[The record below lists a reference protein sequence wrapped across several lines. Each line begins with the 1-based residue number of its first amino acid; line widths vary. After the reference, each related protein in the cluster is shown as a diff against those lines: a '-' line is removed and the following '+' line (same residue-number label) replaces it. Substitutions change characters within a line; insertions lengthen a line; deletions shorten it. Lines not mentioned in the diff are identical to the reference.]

1 MSAPRD
7 ERAHHLFFVFEVV
20 MWHQLRK
27 SLVWYV
33 FIAPTFIIYAL
44 FVAYPTLQTFRLS
57 VFREVATKQ
66 EFVGAAQYLRL
77 LTTDIFY
84 TALLNT
90 IGLGIAF
97 LVIVVPLSLI
107 LASLLNQLRIAP
119 NLFKTIYFLPQ
130 ITSTVAIAL
139 IFSYVF
145 QPSWGL
151 VNGTLHALGV
161 SAVPLWLAE
170 PRVGLTGSRALA
182 TIMAV
187 WTALGY
193 EMLIFLAGLQAVPSE
208 LYDAAVVDG
217 AGSLQ
222 VWWYITIPSLRPT
235 VIFILLTGTIDAM
248 SRFSDLWTLGGPSG
262 SPARSLQTVVMYMYQ
277 TAFEGSDFNLASAIA
292 VVMFVIVLVL
302 TLVNFRLFLR
312 RDFASAD

>member
-1 MSAPRD
+1 
-7 ERAHHLFFVFEVV
+7 
-20 MWHQLRK
+20 MWRQLRK

-33 FIAPTFIIYAL
+33 FIAPTFIIYAA

-57 VFREVATKQ
+57 VFQERATQ
-66 EFVGAAQYLRL
+66 QHFVGALQYWRL

-90 IGLGIAF
+90 LGLGIAF
-97 LVIVVPLSLI
+97 LVLVVPLSLI
-107 LASLLNQLRIAP
+107 LATLLNQLRLAP
-119 NLFKTIYFLPQ
+119 SLFKTIYFLPQ
-130 ITSTVAIAL
+130 ITSTVAIAI

-145 QPSWGL
+145 NPNWGL
-151 VNGTLHALGV
+151 VNGGLRLLGV
-161 SAVPLWLAE
+161 QTVPLWLAD
-170 PRVGLTGSRALA
+170 PRVSFTGSRAMA

-193 EMLIFLAGLQAVPSE
+193 EMLIFLAGLQAVPIE
-208 LYDAAVVDG
+208 LHDAAVVDG
-217 AGSLQ
+217 ANPLQ
-222 VWWYITIPSLRPT
+222 EWWHVTIPSLRPT
-235 VIFILLTGTIDAM
+235 IIFILLTGTIDAM
-248 SRFSDLWTLGGPSG
+248 SRFSDLWTLGGPGG

-292 VVMFVIVLVL
+292 VVMFVLVLVL

>member
-1 MSAPRD
+1 MLR
-7 ERAHHLFFVFEVV
+7 
-20 MWHQLRK
+20 QLRR

-33 FIAPTFIIYAL
+33 FLAPTFIIYTL

-57 VFREVATKQ
+57 VFQEVATRQ
-66 EFVGAAQYLRL
+66 EFVGATQYMRL
-77 LTTDIFY
+77 LTTDVFY

-90 IGLGIAF
+90 LGLGIAF
-97 LVIVVPLSLI
+97 LVLVVPLSLI
-107 LASLLNQLRIAP
+107 LASLLNQLRYAP

-145 QPSWGL
+145 QPNWGL
-151 VNGTLHALGV
+151 VNGGLRALGV
-161 SAVPLWLAE
+161 STVPLWLAE
-170 PRVGLTGSRALA
+170 PRVVLTGSRALA

-193 EMLIFLAGLQAVPSE
+193 EMLIFLAGLQAVPAE

-217 AGSLQ
+217 AGPLQ

-235 VIFILLTGTIDAM
+235 VIFIILTGTIDAM
-248 SRFSDLWTLGGPSG
+248 SRFSDLWILGGPSG
-262 SPARSLQTVVMYMYQ
+262 SPARSLQTIVMYMYQ

-312 RDFASAD
+312 RDFANAD

>member
-1 MSAPRD
+1 MLR
-7 ERAHHLFFVFEVV
+7 
-20 MWHQLRK
+20 QLRK

-33 FIAPTFIIYAL
+33 FIAPTFIIYAM

-57 VFREVATKQ
+57 VFKEVATRQ
-66 EFVGAAQYLRL
+66 QFVGAAQYLRL

-84 TALLNT
+84 TSLVNT
-90 IGLGIAF
+90 IGLGLAF
-97 LVIVVPLSLI
+97 LVLIVPLSLV
-107 LASLLNQLRIAP
+107 LATLLNQLRVAP

-130 ITSTVAIAL
+130 ITSTVAVAI
-139 IFSYVF
+139 IFGYVF
-145 QPSWGL
+145 QPNWGL
-151 VNGTLHALGV
+151 VNGALRAVGV
-161 SAVPLWLAE
+161 NPLPLWLAD
-170 PRVGLTGSRALA
+170 PRVSLTGSRAMA

-193 EMLIFLAGLQAVPSE
+193 EMLIFLAGLQAVPTE

-217 AGSLQ
+217 ANSLQ
-222 VWWYITIPSLRPT
+222 EWWYITIPSLRPT
-235 VIFILLTGTIDAM
+235 VVFILLTGTIDAM

-312 RDFASAD
+312 RDFSSAD

>member
-1 MSAPRD
+1 MLR
-7 ERAHHLFFVFEVV
+7 
-20 MWHQLRK
+20 QLRK

-33 FIAPTFIIYAL
+33 FIAPTFVVYIM

-66 EFVGAAQYLRL
+66 QFVGAAQYLRL

-97 LVIVVPLSLI
+97 LVLVVPLSLI
-107 LASLLNQLRIAP
+107 LATLLNQLRYLP
-119 NLFKTIYFLPQ
+119 NVFKTIYFLPQ

-145 QPSWGL
+145 NPSWGL

-161 SAVPLWLAE
+161 DAVPLWLAE
-170 PRVGLTGSRALA
+170 PRLVFTGSRAMA

-187 WTALGY
+187 WSALGY
-193 EMLIFLAGLQAVPSE
+193 EMLIFLAGLQAVPAE

-217 AGSLQ
+217 AGPLQ
-222 VWWYITIPSLRPT
+222 LWWYITIPSLRPT

>member
-1 MSAPRD
+1 MLR
-7 ERAHHLFFVFEVV
+7 
-20 MWHQLRK
+20 QLRK

-33 FIAPTFIIYAL
+33 FITPTFIIYAM

-66 EFVGAAQYLRL
+66 EFVGATQYLRL

-84 TALLNT
+84 TALVNT

-97 LVIVVPLSLI
+97 LVLVVPLSLI
-107 LASLLNQLRIAP
+107 LATLLNQLRYLP

-130 ITSTVAIAL
+130 ITSTVAIAI

-145 QPSWGL
+145 QPNWGL
-151 VNGTLHALGV
+151 VNGALRLLGV
-161 SAVPLWLAE
+161 STVPLWLAD
-170 PRVGLTGSRALA
+170 PRVSLTGSRAMA

-193 EMLIFLAGLQAVPSE
+193 EMLIFLAGLQAVPVE
-208 LYDAAVVDG
+208 LHDAAVVDG
-217 AGSLQ
+217 ASPLQ
-222 VWWYITIPSLRPT
+222 EWWHITIPSLRPT

-248 SRFSDLWTLGGPSG
+248 SRFSDLWTLGGPGG

-277 TAFEGSDFNLASAIA
+277 TAFQGSDFNLASAIA

>member
-1 MSAPRD
+1 MLR
-7 ERAHHLFFVFEVV
+7 
-20 MWHQLRK
+20 QLRK

-33 FIAPTFIIYAL
+33 FITPTFIIYAM

-66 EFVGAAQYLRL
+66 EFVGATQYLRL

-84 TALLNT
+84 TALVNT

-97 LVIVVPLSLI
+97 LVVVVPLSLI
-107 LASLLNQLRIAP
+107 LATLVNQLRFLP

-130 ITSTVAIAL
+130 ITSTVAIAI

-145 QPSWGL
+145 QPNWGL
-151 VNGTLHALGV
+151 VNGALRLLGV
-161 SAVPLWLAE
+161 STVPLWLAD
-170 PRVGLTGSRALA
+170 PRVSLTGSRAMA

-193 EMLIFLAGLQAVPSE
+193 EMLIFLAGLQAVPVE
-208 LYDAAVVDG
+208 LHDAAVVDG
-217 AGSLQ
+217 ASPLQ
-222 VWWYITIPSLRPT
+222 EWWHITIPSLRPT

-248 SRFSDLWTLGGPSG
+248 SRFSDLWTLGGPGG

-277 TAFEGSDFNLASAIA
+277 TAFQGSDFNLASAIA

>member
-1 MSAPRD
+1 MLR
-7 ERAHHLFFVFEVV
+7 
-20 MWHQLRK
+20 QLRK
-27 SLVWYV
+27 SLIWYI
-33 FIAPTFIIYAL
+33 FIAPTYIIFAL

-57 VFREVATKQ
+57 VFREVATQ
-66 EFVGAAQYLRL
+66 QQFVGAAQYLRL
-77 LTTDIFY
+77 MTTDVFY
-84 TALLNT
+84 SALLNT

-97 LVIVVPLSLI
+97 LVLVVPLSLI
-107 LASLLNQLRIAP
+107 LASLLNQLRFAP

-145 QPSWGL
+145 QPNWGL
-151 VNGTLHALGV
+151 VNGVLRAVGV
-161 SAVPLWLAE
+161 TQMPLWLAE
-170 PRVGLTGSRALA
+170 PRVTLTGSRAMA

-193 EMLIFLAGLQAVPSE
+193 EMLIFLAGLQAVPAE
-208 LYDAAVVDG
+208 LHDAAVVDG
-217 AGSLQ
+217 AGALQ
-222 VWWYITIPSLRPT
+222 KWWYITVPSLRPT
-235 VIFILLTGTIDAM
+235 VVFIVLTGTIDAM

-262 SPARSLQTVVMYMYQ
+262 SPARSLQTIVMFMYQ

-302 TLVNFRLFLR
+302 TVVNFRLFLR
-312 RDFASAD
+312 RDFANAD

>member
-1 MSAPRD
+1 
-7 ERAHHLFFVFEVV
+7 

>member
-1 MSAPRD
+1 MVR
-7 ERAHHLFFVFEVV
+7 
-20 MWHQLRK
+20 QLRK

-33 FIAPTFIIYAL
+33 FIAPTFIIYIL
-44 FVAYPTLQTFRLS
+44 FIAYPTLQTFRLS
-57 VFREVATKQ
+57 VFQEVATHQ
-66 EFVGAAQYLRL
+66 EFVGALQYMRL
-77 LTTDIFY
+77 LTTDVFY

-90 IGLGIAF
+90 LGLGVAF
-97 LVIVVPLSLI
+97 LVVAVPLSLV
-107 LASLLNQLRIAP
+107 LATLLNQLRVAP

-145 QPSWGL
+145 NPSWGL

-161 SAVPLWLAE
+161 QTLPLWLAE
-170 PRVGLTGSRALA
+170 PRVTLTGSRALA

-193 EMLIFLAGLQAVPSE
+193 EMLIFLAGLQAVPVE

-217 AGSLQ
+217 GGALQ
-222 VWWYITIPSLRPT
+222 LWWYITIPSLRPT
-235 VIFILLTGTIDAM
+235 IVFILLTGSIDAM

-292 VVMFVIVLVL
+292 VVMFVIVLLL

-312 RDFASAD
+312 REFAGTD

>member
-1 MSAPRD
+1 MLR
-7 ERAHHLFFVFEVV
+7 
-20 MWHQLRK
+20 QLRK

-33 FIAPTFIIYAL
+33 FIAPTFIIYAM

-57 VFREVATKQ
+57 VFKEVATKQ
-66 EFVGAAQYLRL
+66 QFVGAAQYLRL

-84 TALLNT
+84 TSLVNT
-90 IGLGIAF
+90 IGLGLAF
-97 LVIVVPLSLI
+97 LVLIVPLSLV
-107 LASLLNQLRIAP
+107 LATLLNQLRVAP

-130 ITSTVAIAL
+130 ITSTVAVAI
-139 IFSYVF
+139 IFGYVF
-145 QPSWGL
+145 QPNWGL
-151 VNGTLHALGV
+151 VNGALRAVGV
-161 SAVPLWLAE
+161 NPLPLWLAD
-170 PRVGLTGSRALA
+170 PRVSLTGSRAMA

-217 AGSLQ
+217 ASPLQ
-222 VWWYITIPSLRPT
+222 EWWYITIPSLRPT
-235 VIFILLTGTIDAM
+235 VVFILLTGTIDAM

-312 RDFASAD
+312 RDFSSAD

>member
-1 MSAPRD
+1 MLHR
-7 ERAHHLFFVFEVV
+7 
-20 MWHQLRK
+20 LRQ

-33 FIAPTFIIYAL
+33 FIAPTFIIYAM

-57 VFREVATKQ
+57 VYQEVATRQ
-66 EFVGAAQYLRL
+66 QFVGAAQYLRL
-77 LTTDIFY
+77 MSTDIFY
-84 TALLNT
+84 TSLQNT

-97 LVIVVPLSLI
+97 LVLVVPLSLV
-107 LASLLNQLRIAP
+107 LASLLNQLRYLP

-145 QPSWGL
+145 QPNWGL
-151 VNGTLHALGV
+151 VNGALRILGV
-161 SAVPLWLAE
+161 DPLPLWLAE
-170 PRVGLTGSRALA
+170 PRVVLTGSRALA

-193 EMLIFLAGLQAVPSE
+193 EMLIFLAGLQAVPAE
-208 LYDAAVVDG
+208 LHDAAVVDG
-217 AGSLQ
+217 AGALQ
-222 VWWYITIPSLRPT
+222 KWWYITVPTLRPT
-235 VIFILLTGTIDAM
+235 VVFIVLTGTIDAM

-277 TAFEGSDFNLASAIA
+277 TAFEGNDFNLASAIA

-302 TLVNFRLFLR
+302 TLVNFRVFLR
-312 RDFASAD
+312 RDFANAD

>member
-1 MSAPRD
+1 MLR
-7 ERAHHLFFVFEVV
+7 
-20 MWHQLRK
+20 QLRK

-33 FIAPTFIIYAL
+33 FIAPTFIIYAM

-57 VFREVATKQ
+57 VFKEVATRQ
-66 EFVGAAQYLRL
+66 QFVGAAQYLRL

-84 TALLNT
+84 TSLVNT
-90 IGLGIAF
+90 IGLGLAF
-97 LVIVVPLSLI
+97 LVLIVPLSLV
-107 LASLLNQLRIAP
+107 LATLLNQLRVAP

-130 ITSTVAIAL
+130 ITSTVAVAI
-139 IFSYVF
+139 IFGYVF
-145 QPSWGL
+145 QPNWGL
-151 VNGTLHALGV
+151 VNGALRAVGV
-161 SAVPLWLAE
+161 NPLPLWLAD
-170 PRVGLTGSRALA
+170 PRVSLTGSRAMA

-193 EMLIFLAGLQAVPSE
+193 EMLIFLAGLQAVPTE

-217 AGSLQ
+217 ANSLQ
-222 VWWYITIPSLRPT
+222 EWWYITIPSLRPT
-235 VIFILLTGTIDAM
+235 VVFILLTGTIDAM

-312 RDFASAD
+312 PY

>member
-1 MSAPRD
+1 MLR
-7 ERAHHLFFVFEVV
+7 
-20 MWHQLRK
+20 QLRK

-33 FIAPTFIIYAL
+33 FIAPTFVIYVM

-57 VFREVATKQ
+57 VFQEVATKQ
-66 EFVGAAQYLRL
+66 EFVGATQYLRL

-84 TALLNT
+84 TALVNT

-97 LVIVVPLSLI
+97 LVVVVPLSLI
-107 LASLLNQLRIAP
+107 LATLVNQLRFLP

-130 ITSTVAIAL
+130 ITSTVAIAI

-145 QPSWGL
+145 QPNWGL
-151 VNGTLHALGV
+151 VNGALRLLGV
-161 SAVPLWLAE
+161 STVPLWLAD
-170 PRVGLTGSRALA
+170 PRVSFTGSRAMA

-193 EMLIFLAGLQAVPSE
+193 EMLIFLAGLQAVPVE
-208 LYDAAVVDG
+208 LHDAAVVDG
-217 AGSLQ
+217 ASPLQ
-222 VWWYITIPSLRPT
+222 EWWHITIPSLRPT

-248 SRFSDLWTLGGPSG
+248 SRFSDLWTLGGPGG
-262 SPARSLQTVVMYMYQ
+262 SPARSLQTIVMYMYQ
-277 TAFEGSDFNLASAIA
+277 TAFQGSDFNLASAIA

>member
-1 MSAPRD
+1 M
-7 ERAHHLFFVFEVV
+7 
-20 MWHQLRK
+20 LRRLRQ

-33 FIAPTFIIYAL
+33 FLAPTFIIYAL

-57 VFREVATKQ
+57 VFQEVATKQ
-66 EFVGAAQYLRL
+66 QFVGATQYLRL
-77 LTTDIFY
+77 LTTDVFY
-84 TALLNT
+84 AALLNT
-90 IGLGIAF
+90 LGLGIAF
-97 LVIVVPLSLI
+97 LVLVVPLSLI
-107 LASLLNQLRIAP
+107 LASLLNQLRFAP

-151 VNGTLHALGV
+151 VNGGLHLLGV
-161 SAVPLWLAE
+161 SPLPLWLAE
-170 PRVGLTGSRALA
+170 PRVVWGGSRALA

-193 EMLIFLAGLQAVPSE
+193 EMLIFLAGLQAVPAE

-217 AGSLQ
+217 AGPLQ
-222 VWWYITIPSLRPT
+222 LWWFITIPSLRPT
-235 VIFILLTGTIDAM
+235 VIFILLTGSIDAM

-262 SPARSLQTVVMYMYQ
+262 SPARSLQTIVMYMYQ
-277 TAFEGSDFNLASAIA
+277 TAFEGNDFNLASAMA
-292 VVMFVIVLVL
+292 VAMFAIVLVL

-312 RDFASAD
+312 RDFSNAD